1 MNLFIFFRSISNLFI
16 KILQQFGFYPFYI
29 FPKHLEGYIL
39 QFFIFLEKN
48 TNRGSETSAPVE
60 DGFGEMGG
68 VYVPSFRARYSA
80 RHSQQRECVA
90 FERGAR
96 GSGLEQKDLCEW
108 QTIVCFEIER

>member
-1 MNLFIFFRSISNLFI
+1 MNLFIFFRSNSNLFI

-68 VYVPSFRARYSA
+68 GVRAELSGEVFSPPFSTARVCGIRKRSSRFRLRAKRFVRMADDSLF
-80 RHSQQRECVA
+80 RN
-90 FERGAR
+90 
-96 GSGLEQKDLCEW
+96 
-108 QTIVCFEIER
+108 

>member
-68 VYVPSFRARYSA
+68 GCTCRAFGRGIQPAILNSA
-80 RHSQQRECVA
+80 SVWHSKE
-90 FERGAR
+90 E
-96 GSGLEQKDLCEW
+96 LEVQA
-108 QTIVCFEIER
+108 